1 MKIIVS
7 ILFFIFN
14 LLSFSFSIDNLDFD
28 KQVKENETVGKEFLI
43 KNTSDYNKKYEI
55 SIKESKDN
63 KILNNIKVVPSVL
76 ILKKNDSKKINIQ
89 VKNRGLK
96 NGEYEYYL
104 VIKERNIDLKKS
116 EKNVA
121 MIDKNINIL
130 QSFYVGNLEP
140 QLDFNNKK
148 NIVKNTGTRKGKFIL
163 ELHLESQEVI
173 YSKVE
178 TLKINETKNIENILE
193 NSEISKNQWD
203 KIKKIV
209 VLNM

>member
-1 MKIIVS
+1 MKITLSV
-7 ILFFIFN
+7 LFFMFN

-28 KQVKENETVGKEFLI
+28 KQVKENETIGKEFLI

-55 SIKESKDN
+55 SIKESKN
-63 KILNNIKVVPSVL
+63 SKILNNIKVVPSVL

-89 VKNRGLK
+89 VKNNGLK

-104 VIKERNIDLKKS
+104 VIKERNIDLKKN

-140 QLDFNNKK
+140 QLDFNIKK

-163 ELHLESQEVI
+163 EIHLESQEVI

-193 NSEISKNQWD
+193 NSEIPKNQWD

-209 VLNM
+209 VLNI